1 MDTSLG
7 FSCSIN
13 IMQYLETL
21 IVVMA
26 WGSGTTSMRL
36 ITHML
41 EEPDAG
47 NLIKN
52 LNATRILKSLCTNM
66 SKVIAEDLGA
76 VTVG

>member
-7 FSCSIN
+7 FTCSIN

-26 WGSGTTSMRL
+26 RGSGTTSMRL